1 MIEKNNIRMKKE
13 LGVFY
18 TPPNL
23 AVSFT
28 REALHTHLL
37 NSMTKKFQKKYDSI
51 ENLFSNGNTKE
62 ISYLSDTIQNL
73 TILDC
78 SVGEGMFL
86 IAALQ
91 ELSAIQSII
100 PLKHINS
107 SDYLNYK
114 IKMNLYGVDI
124 NRNAVDITREKIK
137 SFNCPNNAKNIRPI
151 LRERII
157 TKNFLDLTL
166 DDFNLSH
173 GFDII
178 LGNPPWGG
186 RLDPDTKDYYC
197 DLFGIKSPKRNLNSF
212 ELFVYKAPYLLKK
225 SGSFLAYLLPKNIAR
240 SNQYTS
246 LRKYILDN
254 FQILSLSFF
263 GLFKDV
269 TQEYLAIVAS
279 KTNEIDTNHKIIVD
293 KKNLIPQSAYHDNY
307 DYIFTREFDPTSQ
320 EIKKNIIKD
329 SILLGDLVT
338 IKRGEELSKRGGVM
352 FCTNCERWV
361 QLSSRKSK
369 IICPQCKSILQ
380 GEGLKKK
387 FLISNQPHGSTVQ
400 PIITG
405 DDFTSFFI
413 NSSHFIDPDF
423 VFRSKKNPSIY
434 KPPKLVLKKIAKY
447 PCVAFDPE
455 GYWTTQNV
463 YNLRTKSGQS
473 DEEHL
478 LLYIMAILNSSLY
491 KWFYE
496 HQFNLK
502 SNYTNAISIFNLKR
516 LPIKNPNYNPQLVD
530 KIVSTTRNVLIKR
543 HNSSEDI
550 ELLDTLVLELYDLT
564 KYSKILKL

>member
-1 MIEKNNIRMKKE
+1 MEDKVNIRRKKE
-13 LGVFY
+13 LGAFY
-18 TPPNL
+18 TPANL
-23 AVSFT
+23 AISLTKDVIHSF
-28 REALHTHLL
+28 LL
-37 NSMTKKFQKKYDSI
+37 STVANKFVKKYDSL
-51 ENLFSNGNTKE
+51 ESLLSNGNTEE
-62 ISYLSDTIQNL
+62 ICYLTDILRDL

-91 ELSAIQSII
+91 EVSGIKSNI
-100 PLKHINS
+100 PLKNVNS
-107 SDYLNYK
+107 SDYLNYE
-114 IKMNLYGVDI
+114 IKTNLYGVDI
-124 NRNAVDITREKIK
+124 DRKAVDITREKIK
-137 SFNCPNNAKNIRPI
+137 SFNCPDNAKNIQSI

-166 DDFNLSH
+166 EDFNLSQ

-186 RLDPDTKDYYC
+186 RLDPDMKDYYC

-263 GLFKDV
+263 GLFKNV
-269 TQEYLAIVAS
+269 TQEYLAIIAS
-279 KTNEIDTNHKIIVD
+279 KTNQRDANHKIIVD
-293 KKNLIPQSAYHDNY
+293 KNNLVPQSAYHDNY

-320 EIKKNIIKD
+320 EIKKNIIKN

-352 FCTNCERWV
+352 FCTNCDRWV

-369 IICPQCKSILQ
+369 ITCPQCKSILES
-380 GEGLKKK
+380 EGLKKK
-387 FLISNQPHGSTVQ
+387 FLISNQPHGSSVQ
-400 PIITG
+400 RIITG
-405 DDFTSFFI
+405 DDFTAFFI

-423 VFRSKKNPSIY
+423 VFRSKKNPAIY

-463 YNLRTKSGQS
+463 YNLRAKSGQS
-473 DEEHL
+473 DEEYL

-491 KWFYE
+491 KWFYD

-516 LPIKNPNYNPQLVD
+516 LPVKNPEYNTRLVD
-530 KIVSTTRNVLIKR
+530 KIVSTTRNILTEH
-543 HNSSEDI
+543 HNSSEEI
-550 ELLDTLVLELYDLT
+550 ELLDALVLELYDLT
-564 KYSKILKL
+564 KYSKLFKL